1 MDINIKSFM
10 YMFLKLC
17 PYILVCFFTISS
29 IFSNDIKGIV
39 YLVGLL
45 GSIGFTI
52 GISKFISG
60 FLPAGPES
68 TDQICDILSIGNSNL
83 SRLPIGEI
91 ITSFTFF
98 YLLATMIRNEVVT
111 TNIPT
116 IVFFSILLFSE
127 LVVNTNLF
135 TKFFPDTNQMYCY
148 EWYTS
153 IITILVGGGLG
164 WLWSIIV
171 DSTDS
176 DELNYYN
183 KFTNDEKC
191 EMTNKK
197 TYKCKVYKNG
207 SILPSSITTTPTTP
221 STE

>member
-45 GSIGFTI
+45 GSIGLTI
-52 GISKFISG
+52 GLSKFISEW
-60 FLPAGPES
+60 LPS
-68 TDQICDILSIGNSNL
+68 TANSADSICDILSIGNANL
-83 SRLPIGEI
+83 SILPISEI

-98 YLLATMIRNEVVT
+98 YLLTTIIRNDVVT
-111 TNIPT
+111 KNIPT
-116 IVFFSILLFSE
+116 IVFFSILLLAE
-127 LVVNTNLF
+127 LFVNTNLYSLISS
-135 TKFFPDTNQMYCY
+135 TTNQMYCY
-148 EWYTS
+148 EWHIS
-153 IITILVGGGLG
+153 LITILFGGCMG

-191 EMTNKK
+191 EMVNKK
-197 TYKCKVYKNG
+197 TYKCKVYQNG
-207 SILPSSITTTPTTP
+207 SILPSTITQ
-221 STE
+221 

>member
-52 GISKFISG
+52 GISKLISEY
-60 FLPAGPES
+60 LPAGSDS
-68 TDQICDILSIGNSNL
+68 TDPICDLLSIGNANL
-83 SRLPIGEI
+83 SILPIGEI

-98 YLLATMIRNEVVT
+98 YLLATIIRNDIVT

-116 IVFFSILLFSE
+116 IVFFSVLLFAE

-135 TKFFPDTNQMYCY
+135 AKVFSSTNQTYCY
-148 EWYTS
+148 EWYIS
-153 IITILVGGGLG
+153 IITILFGGGLG

-191 EMTNKK
+191 EKAGKN

-207 SILPSSITTTPTTP
+207 SILSSTIATAPTTP
-221 STE
+221 ST